1 MNNLSL
7 EITEKAYRDI
17 ESITDYIAVDNK
29 EAARKM
35 AVIFYKTFSS
45 LCEYPALGATRADL
59 TELDVRFLVVKK
71 NYLIVYNVVGAT
83 VRILRVLT
91 AYQDIFRNS
100 QFIPDNN

>member
-1 MNNLSL
+1 MNNLLL

-45 LCEYPALGATRADL
+45 LSEYPALGTTRADL
-59 TELDVRFLVVKK
+59 TELDVRFWVVKK

-91 AYQDIFRNS
+91 AYQDICEL
-100 QFIPDNN
+100 I